1 MSLNIIYLLYAF
13 FRLESKK
20 VVSEYQINIPSFK
33 EIAITKGFGFERYF
47 LTEIQRF
54 FDEALVVA
62 SCICNKGRLTKG
74 SSRLILNI
82 PRCGSY
88 DLNSAKKTF
97 VTSFIF
103 ISFCQNGLN
112 PSHRKKYYRSQLDF
126 KAATEYHVGDHKK

>member
-1 MSLNIIYLLYAF
+1 MSLNIIYLLYTF
-13 FRLESKK
+13 FRFESKK

-33 EIAITKGFGFERYF
+33 EIAITKGLGFERHF

-62 SCICNKGRLTKG
+62 SCICSKGRLTKG
-74 SSRLILNI
+74 SSRWILNI
-82 PRCGSY
+82 SRCGIY

-103 ISFCQNGLN
+103 ISFRQNRLN
-112 PSHRKKYYRSQLDF
+112 PSHRKKYYRPQLDF
-126 KAATEYHVGDHKK
+126 KATTEYHLGDHKK